1 MLVSLQRDP
10 CKTASAAELRRVL
23 QEIGPLSCPLQ
34 YNFHLHTCCSDGRM
48 DPADLAEQARRHG
61 LKGLA
66 ITDHHTLKGY
76 EQARAHLDRAEDPIL
91 WPGIE
96 ITANLLGC
104 EVHILGY
111 GFDPADPVLDP
122 FIQGEQVPGLPAA
135 DAIQAI
141 QAAGGLAVL
150 AHPFRYW
157 LPAEELVPEAVE
169 LGLDGLEVYYAYKN
183 PEIWIPCPEVTEKAE
198 ELAETYGLLKTCGT
212 DSHGPSILRRI

>member
-1 MLVSLQRDP
+1 MVVSLERDP
-10 CKTASAAELRRVL
+10 CLVPSAGELRQVL
-23 QEIGPLSCPLQ
+23 QGVGPRSCPLQ
-34 YNFHLHTCCSDGRM
+34 YNFHLHTRCSDGQM
-48 DPADLAEQARRHG
+48 DPVDLAEQARRHG

-76 EQARAHLDRAEDPIL
+76 ERARAHLDRPDDPIL

-111 GFDPADPVLDP
+111 GFDPTDSVLDP
-122 FIQGEQVPGLPAA
+122 FAQGKQVPGLPAA

-150 AHPFRYW
+150 AHPFRYC
-157 LPAEELVPEAVE
+157 LPAEEIVPAAAE
-169 LGLDGLEVYYAYKN
+169 LGIDGLEVYYAYKN
-183 PEIWIPCPEVTEKAE
+183 PEIWIPSPEVTEKAE
-198 ELAETYGLLKTCGT
+198 ELAEAYGLLKTCGT

>member
-1 MLVSLQRDP
+1 MPVSLQGSPWRV
-10 CKTASAAELRRVL
+10 ASLAELRRVL
-23 QEIGPLSCPLQ
+23 QGIGPLSCPLH
-34 YNFHLHTCCSDGRM
+34 YNFHLHTRCSDGQM
-48 DPADLAEQARRHG
+48 DPVELAEQARRHG
-61 LKGLA
+61 LSGLA

-76 EQARAHLDRAEDPIL
+76 EQARAHLDRPEDPIL

-111 GFDPADPVLDP
+111 GFDPAAAVLAP
-122 FIQGEQVPGLPAA
+122 YIQGEPVPGLAA
-135 DAIQAI
+135 AEAIGAI

-157 LPAEELVPEAVE
+157 LPAEVIVPAAAA
-169 LGLDGLEVYYAYKN
+169 LGIDGLEVYYAYKN
-183 PEIWIPCPEVTEKAE
+183 PEPWAPSPEETAMGEK
-198 ELAETYGLLKTCGT
+198 LAETYGLLKTCGT